1 MKYPLQTT
9 NFFYCCHLFSRVRK
23 IDTVSTYQNHQCAIG
38 NSDLSLFLTPLSTY
52 KCFRLPAAQ
61 NIRKII
67 LELAHQVLLQ
77 RLCYIAECWVPVV
90 ATLKTHQCFYSVKTM
105 RELYSDLKPSSK
117 KVIQALKATPSGD
130 SKTQSY
136 DFLKTF
142 VRSLD
147 APSLKI
153 CDW

>member
-1 MKYPLQTT
+1 
-9 NFFYCCHLFSRVRK
+9 
-23 IDTVSTYQNHQCAIG
+23 
-38 NSDLSLFLTPLSTY
+38 
-52 KCFRLPAAQ
+52 
-61 NIRKII
+61 
-67 LELAHQVLLQ
+67 
-77 RLCYIAECWVPVV
+77 
-90 ATLKTHQCFYSVKTM
+90 M

-130 SKTQSY
+130 SKKQSY